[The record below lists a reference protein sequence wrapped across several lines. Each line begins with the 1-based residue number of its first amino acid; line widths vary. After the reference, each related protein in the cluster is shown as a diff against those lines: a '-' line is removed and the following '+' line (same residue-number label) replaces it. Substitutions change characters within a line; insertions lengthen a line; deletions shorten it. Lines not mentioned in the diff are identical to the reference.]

1 TTGMIGWIL
10 TFTGRDP
17 TIVNGAVMKNFVTP
31 ALPFAGARL
40 GAGAAFVSEVDESDG
55 SIAGYTAKI
64 AVVNNISL
72 DHKSLEELRG
82 LFAGF
87 LARGESAVLNLD
99 NDETATLAAGLP
111 AGKALTY
118 SLADKAA
125 HLVAEAIAPA
135 PDGIACR
142 IGERGAGAAVPLRLL
157 VPGRH
162 NIANA
167 LAALAAARLCG
178 VPLAE

>member
-1 TTGMIGWIL
+1 
-10 TFTGRDP
+10 
-17 TIVNGAVMKNFVTP
+17 
-31 ALPFAGARL
+31 
-40 GAGAAFVSEVDESDG
+40 DESDG

-72 DHKSLEELRG
+72 DHKSMEELRR

-87 LARGESAVLNLD
+87 VERGESAVLNLD
-99 NDETATLAAGLP
+99 NDETAALAAVLP

-118 SLADKAA
+118 SLCEKTAD
-125 HLVAEAIAPA
+125 LFAEAIAPA

-142 IGERGAGAAVPLRLL
+142 IGERGAARSVPLHLL

-162 NIANA
+162 NVA
-167 LAALAAARLCG
+167 
-178 VPLAE
+178 